1 MTDAR
6 ITSKLRL
13 RTKGGDSHM
22 KTRADIYG
30 QEATELLRLI
40 SLYPGLVQCQLA
52 GFFPGKE
59 SAVVYGLLS
68 HLKRQGRAEQSISG
82 GWFPYGKKHQADS
95 GLIQSVWVLLDIID
109 RVEYHSPGDFPAK
122 VIFFSGG
129 EIYEIVYVAVSQE
142 ALIAHA
148 LKQDARQDSRRIV
161 LVEEPDQ
168 IPLLDF
174 PGIAGFCTVSSS
186 GQVLYYQRAN
196 GGT

>member
-40 SLYPGLVQCQLA
+40 SLYPGLIQCQLA
-52 GFFPGKE
+52 GFFPGKD

-68 HLKRQGRAEQSISG
+68 HLKRQGRAVQSISG

-174 PGIAGFCTVSSS
+174 PSIAGFCTVSSS

>member
-174 PGIAGFCTVSSS
+174 PSIAGFCTVSSS

>member
-1 MTDAR
+1 MGRKPQSCYVSFPCIRALYNASWQDFSPAR
-6 ITSKLRL
+6 T
-13 RTKGGDSHM
+13 
-22 KTRADIYG
+22 A
-30 QEATELLRLI
+30 
-40 SLYPGLVQCQLA
+40 P
-52 GFFPGKE
+52 
-59 SAVVYGLLS
+59 LS
-68 HLKRQGRAEQSISG
+68 IACSPILNGRAEQSISG
-82 GWFPYGKKHQADS
+82 GWFSFGKEHQADS
-95 GLIQSVWVLLDIID
+95 GLIQSVWVLLDVID

-142 ALIAHA
+142 ALITHA

-174 PGIAGFCTVSSS
+174 PSIAGFCTVSSS
-186 GQVLYYQRAN
+186 GQVLYYQRTN

>member
-30 QEATELLRLI
+30 QEATEMLRLI
-40 SLYPGLVQCQLA
+40 SLYPGLIQCQLA
-52 GFFPGKE
+52 GFFPGKD

-95 GLIQSVWVLLDIID
+95 GLIQSVWVLLDVID

-174 PGIAGFCTVSSS
+174 PSIAGFCTVSSS

>member
-1 MTDAR
+1 
-6 ITSKLRL
+6 
-13 RTKGGDSHM
+13 M

-40 SLYPGLVQCQLA
+40 SLYPGLIQCQLA
-52 GFFPGKE
+52 GFFPGKD

-174 PGIAGFCTVSSS
+174 PSIAGFCTVSSS
-186 GQVLYYQRAN
+186 GQVFYYQRAN

>member
-30 QEATELLRLI
+30 KEATELLRLI

-68 HLKRQGRAEQSISG
+68 HLKRQVRSEQSISG

-168 IPLLDF
+168 IPLLNF
-174 PGIAGFCTVSSS
+174 PKISGFCTGSSS
-186 GQVLYYQRAN
+186 GLVLYYQRAI

>member
-1 MTDAR
+1 
-6 ITSKLRL
+6 
-13 RTKGGDSHM
+13 M

-40 SLYPGLVQCQLA
+40 SLYPGLIQCQLA

-129 EIYEIVYVAVSQE
+129 EIYEIVYVAVCQE
-142 ALIAHA
+142 ALITHA
-148 LKQDARQDSRRIV
+148 LKQDARQDSRHIV

>member
-95 GLIQSVWVLLDIID
+95 GLIQSVWVLLDVID

-174 PGIAGFCTVSSS
+174 PSIAGFCTVSSS

>member
-1 MTDAR
+1 M
-6 ITSKLRL
+6 
-13 RTKGGDSHM
+13 
-22 KTRADIYG
+22 
-30 QEATELLRLI
+30 
-40 SLYPGLVQCQLA
+40 
-52 GFFPGKE
+52 
-59 SAVVYGLLS
+59 
-68 HLKRQGRAEQSISG
+68 
-82 GWFPYGKKHQADS
+82 
-95 GLIQSVWVLLDIID
+95 
-109 RVEYHSPGDFPAK
+109 EYHSPGDFPAK

-142 ALIAHA
+142 ALITHA

>member
-1 MTDAR
+1 
-6 ITSKLRL
+6 
-13 RTKGGDSHM
+13 M

-40 SLYPGLVQCQLA
+40 SLYPGLIQCQLA
-52 GFFPGKE
+52 EFFPGKD

-174 PGIAGFCTVSSS
+174 PSIAGFCTVSSS

>member
-1 MTDAR
+1 
-6 ITSKLRL
+6 
-13 RTKGGDSHM
+13 M
-22 KTRADIYG
+22 KTRADIFG

-40 SLYPGLVQCQLA
+40 SLYPGLIQCQLA
-52 GFFPGKE
+52 GFFPGKD
-59 SAVVYGLLS
+59 STVVYSLLS

-82 GWFPYGKKHQADS
+82 GWFSFGKEHQADS
-95 GLIQSVWVLLDIID
+95 GLIQSVWVLLDVID

-174 PGIAGFCTVSSS
+174 PSISGFCTVSSS

>member
-1 MTDAR
+1 
-6 ITSKLRL
+6 
-13 RTKGGDSHM
+13 M

-40 SLYPGLVQCQLA
+40 SLYPGLIQCQLA
-52 GFFPGKE
+52 GFFPGKD

-68 HLKRQGRAEQSISG
+68 HLKRQGRAVQSISG

-95 GLIQSVWVLLDIID
+95 GLIQSVWVLLDVID
-109 RVEYHSPGDFPAK
+109 RVEYYSPGDFPAK

-142 ALIAHA
+142 ALITHA

-174 PGIAGFCTVSSS
+174 PSIAGFCTVSSS
-186 GQVLYYQRAN
+186 GQVLYYQRTN

>member
-1 MTDAR
+1 
-6 ITSKLRL
+6 
-13 RTKGGDSHM
+13 M

-40 SLYPGLVQCQLA
+40 SLYPGLIQCQLA
-52 GFFPGKE
+52 GFFPGKD

-82 GWFPYGKKHQADS
+82 GWFPYGKKHQVDS

-168 IPLLDF
+168 IPLLNF
-174 PGIAGFCTVSSS
+174 PSISGFCTVSSS